1 LTLKRIKIENEF
13 QNNFERYI
21 KQRNDKD
28 YFSYIDILNFFN
40 DRDLNINW
48 EELTQLVED
57 LVQKKVAL
65 LLSKLLLVQK
75 VIT

>member
-65 LLSKLLLVQK
+65 LLSKLLLVQNL
-75 VIT
+75 IT

>member
-1 LTLKRIKIENEF
+1 MTLKRIKIENEF